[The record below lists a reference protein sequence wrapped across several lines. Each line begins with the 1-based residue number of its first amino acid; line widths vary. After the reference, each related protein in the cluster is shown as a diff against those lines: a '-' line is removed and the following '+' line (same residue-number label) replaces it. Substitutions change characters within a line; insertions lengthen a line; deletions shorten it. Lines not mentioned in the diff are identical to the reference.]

1 MNWSDDLVVMATN
14 RDLAKPLAELLF
26 EAGAL
31 SGPSSNY

>member
-14 RDLAKPLAELLF
+14 RDLVEPLTELLF

-31 SGPSSNY
+31 SGP